1 MVPSRPGVDSEA
13 EQPELGKPQE
23 DCEFRDLHG
32 FRVSPIFQ
40 RGMNR
45 GISAAAEGMRAN
57 QLMLDV
63 LANNIAN
70 QSTVGFKA
78 DGIAFRETLES
89 RLSVRNGRFERPI
102 GEASLG
108 GAKPVQFTIDSVGPI
123 VATGNPMDLALRN
136 ADQYFAVSTPQG
148 IRYTRDGGI
157 RPNTQGVLVTRD
169 GYPVLDVS
177 GSPITLTGAAGA
189 KIEFTPN
196 GAVLENGIEIGLLD
210 IREGEATKVGSNLWA
225 GQLTQAATPSIEV
238 GALEN
243 SNVSVLEAMVQMISI
258 MRQFESAQ
266 KAIHSQDEMTGQ
278 LIQSLATR

>member
-1 MVPSRPGVDSEA
+1 
-13 EQPELGKPQE
+13 
-23 DCEFRDLHG
+23 
-32 FRVSPIFQ
+32 
-40 RGMNR
+40 MNR

-63 LANNIAN
+63 LSNNIAN

-78 DGIAFRETLES
+78 DGISFRETLES

-169 GYPVLDVS
+169 GYPVLDAS
-177 GSPITLTGAAGA
+177 GSPITLTGASGV
-189 KIEFTPN
+189 KIELTPN
-196 GAVLENGIEIGLLD
+196 GAVLENGVEIGLLD
-210 IREGEATKVGSNLWA
+210 IREGDATKVGSNLWA
-225 GQLTQAATPSIEV
+225 GNLSQATTPSIEV
-238 GALEN
+238 GALES
-243 SNVSVLEAMVQMISI
+243 SNVSVLEALVQMISI